1 MENISNELI
10 EEIASNCV
18 QRFNKGNYLGFPTE
32 KNIEKHLIYTSVFSR
47 NDHKSI
53 EDVCGIFENPL
64 SFMRTNK
71 DLETPMEFTVIS
83 EDKAKEV
90 ASKIYQILDEDKK
103 EFLSKNGKDYYDY
116 ELDEIDEKNREK
128 EQIGLISNL
137 LKEEFENGISVE
149 INQQKLDKAKDF
161 KNSISIIED
170 NIKLLDFNDFDSDDY
185 SEYVR
190 TRMNFSI
197 NFIKKDNKEH
207 YSIAISSSNK
217 EIEISSD
224 NLSDFKEKLIEE
236 IKDNVLSKIDFYLEE
251 KYEEEYEM
259 RKENLR
265 NLRNID
271 LKSLEIETENDIHF
285 RYSKSNVF
293 RDLNDSI
300 NNVFLFLEKDN
311 VLIEKNEFD
320 NLDFANEIT
329 YAIKN
334 NDFSDLLGR
343 TFLPS
348 YHTKE
353 YDKLEKVKEDT
364 EYYIKKMDNLVK
376 IESLGMARKEIYTNT
391 IDTLYSEERELTFK
405 NFPEIAK
412 EHFNRSFN
420 DRIDCVKDKETLVM
434 NNLEE
439 LKISKNDISNDEI
452 EKKEFFDDIL
462 QNYKETS
469 INNFL
474 NEVEKH
480 KEIEISKGYE
490 YDTLRTREETILLES
505 MRIFNATIDR
515 DFGGFFN
522 LQKYTLNNLMAI
534 TIDEEKINV
543 LPLQINLNEVP
554 KEIEN
559 KLYDSVISNFKNISD
574 TLNGDFDKNN
584 FKSVIRGFRF
594 NKFKE
599 LVDLEIE
606 IPKKAKDIEK
616 DIENKKEKG
625 LEIE

>member
-1 MENISNELI
+1 M
-10 EEIASNCV
+10 
-18 QRFNKGNYLGFPTE
+18 
-32 KNIEKHLIYTSVFSR
+32 
-47 NDHKSI
+47 
-53 EDVCGIFENPL
+53 
-64 SFMRTNK
+64 
-71 DLETPMEFTVIS
+71 
-83 EDKAKEV
+83 
-90 ASKIYQILDEDKK
+90 
-103 EFLSKNGKDYYDY
+103 
-116 ELDEIDEKNREK
+116 
-128 EQIGLISNL
+128 
-137 LKEEFENGISVE
+137 
-149 INQQKLDKAKDF
+149 
-161 KNSISIIED
+161 
-170 NIKLLDFNDFDSDDY
+170 
-185 SEYVR
+185 
-190 TRMNFSI
+190 
-197 NFIKKDNKEH
+197 
-207 YSIAISSSNK
+207 
-217 EIEISSD
+217 
-224 NLSDFKEKLIEE
+224 
-236 IKDNVLSKIDFYLEE
+236 
-251 KYEEEYEM
+251 
-259 RKENLR
+259 
-265 NLRNID
+265 
-271 LKSLEIETENDIHF
+271 
-285 RYSKSNVF
+285 
-293 RDLNDSI
+293 
-300 NNVFLFLEKDN
+300 
-311 VLIEKNEFD
+311 
-320 NLDFANEIT
+320 
-329 YAIKN
+329 
-334 NDFSDLLGR
+334 
-343 TFLPS
+343 
-348 YHTKE
+348 
-353 YDKLEKVKEDT
+353 
-364 EYYIKKMDNLVK
+364 
-376 IESLGMARKEIYTNT
+376 
-391 IDTLYSEERELTFK
+391 YSEERELTFK
-405 NFPEIAK
+405 NFPEIVK
-412 EHFNRSFN
+412 KHFNRSFN

-439 LKISKNDISNDEI
+439 LKISKNDIFNDEI

-462 QNYKETS
+462 KNYKETS